1 MNMKMYAIRRS
12 IVNQRDYQPSE
23 PGFSVL
29 VKRDGTP
36 LESHQYESV
45 TVDERVMEWV
55 DASHIQAWFAK
66 NVQNGEE
73 NRREFQIENA
83 HLEKLLAV
91 CEKVLHASHLV
102 PETDFS
108 ALTNIWPS
116 PTSEALRNHPKVIK
130 NVSVAHKL
138 LPARCDSRSTT
149 EPYDEA
155 YLKAVDDTRSWILR
169 MLADRKDGHRGS
181 LFYSWSW

>member
-12 IVNQRDYQPSE
+12 IVRERDYQPQES
-23 PGFSVL
+23 GFTVQ

-36 LESHQYESV
+36 LESSQYESV
-45 TVDERVMEWV
+45 TVDERVMEWN
-55 DASHIQAWFAK
+55 DAKHIHAWFVK
-66 NVQNGEE
+66 NVQNGVD
-73 NRREFQIENA
+73 NRDEYVVQSA

-108 ALTNIWPS
+108 ALLDVWPS
-116 PTSEALRNHPKVIK
+116 PSSAAMRSHQKVIK
-130 NVSVAHKL
+130 NVSTAHKL
-138 LPARCDSRSTT
+138 LPARSDGSA
-149 EPYDEA
+149 EPYGEA

-169 MLADRKDGHRGS
+169 MLADAKDGVRGT
-181 LFYSWSW
+181 LYYSTSW